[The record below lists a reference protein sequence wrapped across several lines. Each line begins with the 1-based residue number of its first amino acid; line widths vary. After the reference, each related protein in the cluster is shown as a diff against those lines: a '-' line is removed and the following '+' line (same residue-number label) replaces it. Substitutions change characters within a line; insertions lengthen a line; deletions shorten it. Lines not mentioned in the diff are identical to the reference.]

1 MSSNPISKLNEVF
14 QPPNHPRYRIISV
27 GGHPEKSKFSIELC
41 VQERLFYGEGDF
53 KKEAKRSAAQKAFES
68 LILEPAR
75 RRRRRHFEDLKS
87 NENRL
92 DQSNVVDFERMDVEE
107 GKNFFFFLTW
117 TVIGMQ
123 DKY

>member
-14 QPPNHPRYRIISV
+14 QPPNHPRYRIISF
-27 GGHPEKSKFSIELC
+27 GHPEKPKFSIELC

-53 KKEAKRSAAQKAFES
+53 KKGAKRSAAQKAFES

-75 RRRRRHFEDLKS
+75 RRRRHFGDLKS
-87 NENRL
+87 NGNRL

-107 GKNFFFFLTW
+107 GKIFFLF
-117 TVIGMQ
+117 
-123 DKY
+123 

>member
-14 QPPNHPRYRIISV
+14 QPPNHPRYRIISN
-27 GGHPEKSKFSIELC
+27 GGHLEKSKFSIELC
-41 VQERLFYGEGDF
+41 VKERLFYGEGDL

-68 LILEPAR
+68 LILEPA
-75 RRRRRHFEDLKS
+75 RRRHFEDLKS

-107 GKNFFFFLTW
+107 GKNFFLF
-117 TVIGMQ
+117 
-123 DKY
+123 

>member
-75 RRRRRHFEDLKS
+75 RRHFEDLKS

-107 GKNFFFFLTW
+107 GKIFFSFLT
-117 TVIGMQ
+117 ILAFRN
-123 DKY
+123 K

>member
-75 RRRRRHFEDLKS
+75 RRRHFEDLKS

-107 GKNFFFFLTW
+107 GKNFFLF
-117 TVIGMQ
+117 
-123 DKY
+123 